1 MASLHLLPSIEKYF
15 FRFDLDRQNEKKK
28 KKRKTKKGENVGGPN
43 SGRVSTA
50 FPSIDGPP
58 SGNENFVYRVLANYS
73 VDRRKGAFEDF
84 IRGKAW
90 IVTREIDARW
100 HE

>member
-1 MASLHLLPSIEKYF
+1 MASLHLLPTIEKYF

-28 KKRKTKKGENVGGPN
+28 KKKAEDEKGGKCRRPN
-43 SGRVSTA
+43 SGRVSTV

-84 IRGKAW
+84 IRGKA
-90 IVTREIDARW
+90 
-100 HE
+100 

>member
-1 MASLHLLPSIEKYF
+1 MHLLPSIEKYF

-28 KKRKTKKGENVGGPN
+28 KKKSGRRKRGKNVGGPN

-73 VDRRKGAFEDF
+73 VDRRCEAKGGLSRILYAE
-84 IRGKAW
+84 KL
-90 IVTREIDARW
+90 EL
-100 HE
+100 